1 MKRKKTK
8 LRPKQKNNERKWHRF
23 SLFSFSQPHSWRWSS
38 FCYDVA
44 PKRIGKKF
52 AMKKKRKIKSTKVI
66 ICFVFY
72 RQFFWCMA
80 AASWKRFD
88 SFSPHL
94 GPFRFL
100 FHTPTFEIRLVSLKI
115 LSPSFWKRIYSF
127 CECLLLFWAILYIAC
142 WLLTAL
148 CVCADDGRAPHQQ
161 MGSIQFLSVVFL
173 QHFIYCVNVW
183 VQIYHPNGKRHHQF
197 IFSFRFFFCAN
208 ELVPFE

>member
-1 MKRKKTK
+1 MASI
-8 LRPKQKNNERKWHRF
+8 

-88 SFSPHL
+88 SFPPHL

-100 FHTPTFEIRLVSLKI
+100 FHTPTFEIRLVSSKN
-115 LSPSFWKRIYSF
+115 LSPTFWKRIYSF

-148 CVCADDGRAPHQQ
+148 CVCVLTIAGPPISKWGRSNFFPSSFCRNLFTVWMCEYKFTTP
-161 MGSIQFLSVVFL
+161 MGNDTINL
-173 QHFIYCVNVW
+173 Y
-183 VQIYHPNGKRHHQF
+183 
-197 IFSFRFFFCAN
+197 FRFVFFSVRMSWFHLN
-208 ELVPFE
+208 K